1 MLVEAEGD
9 GAEVL
14 EAVDAALDDVAAL
27 VGLGIEVRRSAASAP
42 TSQAM
47 TPRVTPLRA
56 DAADAALRV

>member
-1 MLVEAEGD
+1 MLVEADGD

-27 VGLGIEVRRSAASAP
+27 VGLGIEVRRSATSAP
-42 TSQAM
+42 TGQTMASG
-47 TPRVTPLRA
+47 VTPLRA